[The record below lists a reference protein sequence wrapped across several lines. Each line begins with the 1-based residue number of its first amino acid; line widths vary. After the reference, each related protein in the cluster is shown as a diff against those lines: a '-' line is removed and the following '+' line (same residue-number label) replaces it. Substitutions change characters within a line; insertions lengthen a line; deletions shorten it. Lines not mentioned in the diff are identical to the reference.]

1 MYLILCKLIFLFF
14 TSFVILCLASSNGNS
29 NYIIE
34 VINFESDSRGFSKPV
49 IALVAIP
56 KQNKD
61 KYPVIITQHGSTRD
75 GINFLDTG
83 GKTDEYSSRVISEGT
98 KRGFA
103 VIAIDAFFKTA
114 LRPSQKSRFPNAFQ
128 YAIDLKELLEK
139 DERFDADNIFY
150 TGFSYGARQV
160 LKSLD
165 GRVDYKS
172 NQWRAIAAAEPG
184 CNIISE
190 PIKVHFPI
198 MIIKGA
204 ESHYYIE
211 PCKFLGSLIEAS
223 GGSLQFV
230 TIKGA
235 NHFFSSNGE
244 LVNGVAVNG
253 CRYNPVIKKTDGTMV
268 FADGTVASRDLIKK
282 RCFTKEAGKGKNRKY
297 LNMVVDTVIRFFEKS
312 KKINLRH

>member
-128 YAIDLKELLEK
+128 YAIDLK
-139 DERFDADNIFY
+139 
-150 TGFSYGARQV
+150 
-160 LKSLD
+160 
-165 GRVDYKS
+165 
-172 NQWRAIAAAEPG
+172 
-184 CNIISE
+184 
-190 PIKVHFPI
+190 
-198 MIIKGA
+198 
-204 ESHYYIE
+204 
-211 PCKFLGSLIEAS
+211 
-223 GGSLQFV
+223 
-230 TIKGA
+230 
-235 NHFFSSNGE
+235 
-244 LVNGVAVNG
+244 
-253 CRYNPVIKKTDGTMV
+253 
-268 FADGTVASRDLIKK
+268 
-282 RCFTKEAGKGKNRKY
+282 
-297 LNMVVDTVIRFFEKS
+297 
-312 KKINLRH
+312 